1 MMCKINDYY
10 LSGGYFMT
18 MISFLTIIVYLIN
31 FLLAFAVI
39 VISRKS
45 ASATWAW
52 IFVLFFIPIFG
63 FILFMILGRELQ
75 LKSFISW
82 RVLKQAETFEPYTKQ
97 RDALREGTFE
107 FPNEVA
113 QNYTNLV
120 HMNVEMNYAL
130 LTNRNETQ
138 LFAIGQDKFKSLL
151 HDIEQ
156 AKHHIHIQYYIFKLD
171 VIGEEIYKV
180 LIKKAQQGVK
190 VRVLFDDL
198 GSRKLK
204 VRDFQELID
213 AGGEVCAFF
222 PAFLSMINPRL
233 NCRNH
238 RKVVVIDG
246 EIGYIGGFNIGKEY
260 AGLDEGFGFWR
271 DLHVRIKG
279 EAVHHLQLHFLF
291 DWYQAMNIHYVEM
304 HSAYFPESKVENVLP
319 IQIVSSGPDTEFES
333 IKESYIRLI
342 MSAKKYIYI
351 QTPYFIPDDAFL
363 KSLQIVA
370 SSGIDVRVMTPA
382 KPDHPF
388 IYGGNSAFGGD
399 LLKYGGRIF
408 RYEKGFLH
416 TKMMVI
422 DDEICTIGTTNL
434 DIRSFSLNFEL
445 NGIFFDREMAIT
457 CRELYLE
464 DEGHSFEMTK
474 ERYAK
479 RRKWTKVREGFSRL
493 IAPIL

>member
-1 MMCKINDYY
+1 
-10 LSGGYFMT
+10 MT
-18 MISFLTIIVYLIN
+18 ITSILTITVYIIN
-31 FLLAFAVI
+31 FLLAFAI
-39 VISRKS
+39 IFISRKN

-52 IFVLFFIPIFG
+52 LFVLFFIPIVG

-75 LKSFISW
+75 LKSFIGW

-107 FPNEVA
+107 FPNEVS
-113 QNYTNLV
+113 QNYVDLV
-120 HMNVEMNYAL
+120 RMNVEMNYAL
-130 LTNRNETQ
+130 LTNHNETQ
-138 LFAIGQDKFKSLL
+138 LFTIGQDKFKALQY
-151 HDIEQ
+151 DIEQ

-171 VIGEEIYKV
+171 VIGETIYNA

-204 VRDFQELID
+204 VRDFQELIE

-304 HSAYFPESKVENVLP
+304 NSAYFPESKIEQVLP

-333 IKESYIRLI
+333 IQESYIRLI

-351 QTPYFIPDDAFL
+351 QTPYFIPNDAFL
-363 KSLQIVA
+363 KALQIAA
-370 SSGIDVRVMTPA
+370 SSGIDVRVMTPT
-382 KPDHPF
+382 KTDHPF

-408 RYEKGFLH
+408 RYKKGFLH

-464 DEGHSFEMTK
+464 DEKDSFEMTK

>member
-1 MMCKINDYY
+1 
-10 LSGGYFMT
+10 MT
-18 MISFLTIIVYLIN
+18 ITSIATIAIYIIN
-31 FLLAFAVI
+31 FLLAFVMI
-39 VISRKS
+39 FISRKS
-45 ASATWAW
+45 APATWAW
-52 IFVLFFIPIFG
+52 LLVLFFIPIVG
-63 FILFMILGRELQ
+63 FILFMILGRDLQ
-75 LKSFISW
+75 LKSFIGW
-82 RVLKQAETFEPYTKQ
+82 RVLKQVETFEPYTKQ
-97 RDALREGTFE
+97 REALRDGSFE
-107 FPNEVA
+107 FPNDVSQDYA
-113 QNYTNLV
+113 PLIR
-120 HMNVEMNYAL
+120 MNIEMNYAF
-130 LTNRNETQ
+130 LTQHNETQ
-138 LFAIGQDKFKSLL
+138 LFSIGQDKFAALL
-151 HDIEQ
+151 QDIEQ
-156 AKHHIHIQYYIFKLD
+156 AKHHIHIQYYIIKLD
-171 VIGEEIYKV
+171 VIGESIYRA
-180 LIKKAQQGVK
+180 LIQKAQQGVI

-246 EIGYIGGFNIGKEY
+246 EIGYIGGFNIAKEY
-260 AGLDEGFGFWR
+260 VGLDESFGFWR

-279 EAVHHLQLHFLF
+279 EAVHALQLHFLF

-304 HSAYFPESKVENVLP
+304 NPAYFPEPTVENVLP
-319 IQIVSSGPDTEFES
+319 VQIVSSGPDTKFDS
-333 IKESYIRLI
+333 IKESYIRII

-351 QTPYFIPDDAFL
+351 QTPYFIPDEAFL
-363 KSLQIVA
+363 KALQIAA
-370 SSGIDVRVMTPA
+370 SSGVDVRVMTPA
-382 KPDHPF
+382 KTDHPF

-434 DIRSFSLNFEL
+434 DVRSFSLNFEL
-445 NGIFFDREMAIT
+445 NGIFFDRDLAIT
-457 CRELYLE
+457 CRDLYLE
-464 DEGHSFEMTK
+464 DEGDSFEMTK
-474 ERYAK
+474 ARYTN